1 MTGMCDL
8 HTHSTSSDGSLS
20 PTELVRAAEAFG
32 LDAIALCDHNT
43 VAGLPEFLSAAEGSH
58 VEAVA
63 GCEFSSE
70 YMDMDL
76 HIIGLMI
83 PADRFPQV
91 SAMLEETQ
99 QRKEQSNLD
108 LVANLAKDGYVI
120 DYAALRAQAGDGFIN
135 RANIAQALVERG
147 YVSSVKDAFN
157 QLLSA
162 KGKYYTPPKRP
173 SSFEVIDFI
182 KSIGAV
188 AILAHPFL
196 NFKEERPLR
205 LFLEEAA
212 KHGLDAMETIYSSY
226 SDETTTLA
234 RRIAAEFSL
243 KESGGSDFHG
253 SAKPTISLGI
263 GKGNLKVPTEFLRK
277 LQTQR
282 GDPYGF

>member
-20 PTELVRAAEAFG
+20 PTQLIQESERIG

-43 VAGLPEFLSAAEGSH
+43 VAGLPEFLQAAEGSPI
-58 VEAVA
+58 EAVA

-76 HIIGLMI
+76 HIVGLMI
-83 PADRFPQV
+83 STDRFSQV
-91 SAMLEETQ
+91 SAMLKEIQ

-108 LVANLAKDGYVI
+108 LVANLASDGYVI
-120 DYAALRAQAGDGFIN
+120 DYAALRVQSGDGFIN
-135 RANIAQALVERG
+135 RANIAQALVEKG
-147 YVSSVKDAFN
+147 YVPTVKDAFS

-188 AILAHPFL
+188 AVLAHPFL
-196 NFKEERPLR
+196 NFKEESALRP
-205 LFLEEAA
+205 FLEEAV
-212 KHGLDAMETIYSSY
+212 KHGLDAMETVYSSY
-226 SDETTTLA
+226 SDETTVLA
-234 RRIAAEFSL
+234 RKLAAEYSL

-253 SAKPTISLGI
+253 TAKPTISLGI

-277 LQTQR
+277 LQA
-282 GDPYGF
+282 

>member
-20 PTELVRAAEAFG
+20 PTELIRQAERIG

-43 VAGLPEFLSAAEGSH
+43 VAGLPEFLRAAEGSP

-76 HIIGLMI
+76 HIVGLMI
-83 PADRFPQV
+83 STDRFSQV
-91 SAMLEETQ
+91 SAMLEEIQ

-108 LVANLAKDGYVI
+108 LVANLAADGYVI
-120 DYAALRAQAGDGFIN
+120 DYPALRAQAGDGFIN
-135 RANIAQALVERG
+135 RANIAQALVEKG
-147 YVSSVKDAFN
+147 YVPTVKDAFS

-188 AILAHPFL
+188 AVLAHPFL
-196 NFKEERPLR
+196 NFKEESALRP
-205 LFLEEAA
+205 FLEEAV
-212 KHGLDAMETIYSSY
+212 KHGLDAMETVYSSY
-226 SDETTTLA
+226 SDETTALA
-234 RRIAAEFSL
+234 RKLAAEYSL

-253 SAKPTISLGI
+253 TAKPTISLGI

-277 LQTQR
+277 LQA
-282 GDPYGF
+282 